1 MSTTN
6 GSATKDHSDQDF
18 VITRVFDAPRD
29 LVFKAWTDAESMA
42 QWWGP
47 KGYDIIVSRFEFRPG
62 GIFHYRMQSSDGHE
76 MWGRFVFREILAPER
91 IVFINSFADEEGN
104 IIRAPFFDG
113 IWPLEVLNTVT
124 LTNHEGGT
132 MLELHAR
139 PLSAAEEELRIF
151 HEAFKSMEQGYGGTL
166 DQLADFLS
174 KTPKGTASGL
184 R

>member
-1 MSTTN
+1 MSTAN
-6 GSATKDHSDQDF
+6 DSSIKDPLDQDF

-47 KGYDIIVSRFEFRPG
+47 KGYNILVSRFEFRPG
-62 GIFHYRMQSSDGHE
+62 GIFLYCMQSSDGHE

-113 IWPLEVLNTVT
+113 IWPLEVLTTVT
-124 LTNHEGGT
+124 LTDHERGT
-132 MLELHAR
+132 MLTLHAR
-139 PLSAAEEELRIF
+139 PLNAVEEELTIF
-151 HEAFKSMEQGYGGTL
+151 HQAFKSMEQGYGGTM

-174 KTPKGTASGL
+174 KTPEGATHN
-184 R
+184 